1 YSETEARSSFVSGA
15 GARQPAQGSR
25 ATKGWEGRAGDAGR
39 RLPSPHFSG
48 GAHRATCDGVWE
60 IRGSRMPDSL
70 HPLEHFRDYLG
81 LMARAQLR
89 PLLRGKVDG
98 SDVVQQTL
106 LEAHRH
112 ADQFRGTTS
121 GEQAA
126 WLRQILAR
134 QLANLARDHQ
144 RERRDVRR
152 ECSLELAVEQSS
164 ARLEAWLVADQSS
177 PSDRADRNEQMF
189 VLSSALASL
198 PDAQ

>member
-1 YSETEARSSFVSGA
+1 MSDVLR
-15 GARQPAQGSR
+15 
-25 ATKGWEGRAGDAGR
+25 
-39 RLPSPHFSG
+39 
-48 GAHRATCDGVWE
+48 
-60 IRGSRMPDSL
+60 
-70 HPLEHFRDYLG
+70 PLEDFRHYLG
-81 LMARAQLR
+81 LLARAQVR
-89 PLLRGKVDG
+89 PLLRGKVED

-152 ECSLELAVEQSS
+152 ECSLEQAVEQSS
-164 ARLEAWLVADQSS
+164 ARLEAWLAAEQSS
-177 PSDRADRNEQMF
+177 PSERAERNEQ
-189 VLSSALASL
+189 LLTLASALASL
-198 PDAQ
+198 PEAQREAVEMRYLQGLSLTEIATQMARTPGAVAGLLHRGLDAMREHLGEP